1 MVCEVDV
8 VGEVVVVH
16 CGSVSYAVSSSSE
29 YLCIDVDKCVRCVVV
44 DHAHGLARIGMY
56 CLDGGGG
63 GVRIVEDRWVELSSD
78 EGREI
83 LRDVELLAEIVLDR
97 CSRRCV
103 QRCRVS

>member
-1 MVCEVDV
+1 MVCEVDI
-8 VGEVVVVH
+8 VGDVAVMH

-29 YLCIDVDKCVRCVVV
+29 YLCIDVDRCVRCVVV
-44 DHAHGLARIGMY
+44 DHVRGIAKIGMY
-56 CLDGGGG
+56 CLDEGS
-63 GVRIVEDRWVELSSD
+63 GVRIVEDRCVELSSD

-83 LRDVELLAEIVLDR
+83 LRDVELLAEIVLGR